1 MGRGMGKV
9 KTKGAAA
16 LEALPE
22 ALQDFRGFLW
32 YTWKHLGLP
41 EPTPVQLD
49 MADWIANGPRRRMA
63 EAFRGVG
70 KSWMTVAYVA
80 WRLRCNPQTKIMVVS
95 ATGQL
100 ADDFCTFLL
109 QLIHDMPILA
119 PLIPREDQRSSRV
132 KFDVGLAEPSKDPSV
147 KSVGIN
153 GQMTGSR
160 ADLIIADDIEIP
172 NNSDTQL
179 MRDKLAERVK
189 EFDAILKPGGEI
201 LYLGTPQTEES
212 LYNQLPVR
220 GYHLRIW
227 PAEIPEGDWRNTYGD
242 RLAPMVVDLIGR
254 HSPGKPTDPQRFS
267 EYDLAERKASY
278 GRSGYAKQY
287 MLDTRLSDA
296 LRYPLKVNDIPVM
309 DLDPRV
315 APEKVMWDG
324 LAHLGD
330 SVPNVAMSG
339 DRWSKGIPGGDWVP
353 YVGTVMSLDPSGRG
367 GDETGYAIVSQLNG
381 NLFLRSWGGI
391 PGGYTP
397 ENLGRIAAL
406 AKSHGVSLIVVE
418 SNFGD
423 GMFLELLKPVLAKVC
438 PDTGCEEVRSSR
450 QKELRIIDTLEPVMN
465 QHRLIIDRGVIED
478 DYRSVD
484 GVRSPDVAP
493 QYRGVFQL
501 TRITRDRG
509 ALRWDDRIDAL
520 AMAVAYWVSSMA
532 LDAHRVH
539 QERLQADLDLELE
552 RYDQGIYGRLI
563 GAERTSLGTLGA
575 RQALRQ

>member
-1 MGRGMGKV
+1 MGRGIGKV
-9 KTKGAAA
+9 KGGPKGT
-16 LEALPE
+16 LETLPE
-22 ALQDFRGFLW
+22 PLRDFRGFLW
-32 YTWKHLGLP
+32 YTWRHLGLP

-80 WRLRCNPQTKIMVVS
+80 WRLRLDPQVKIMVVS

-109 QLIHDMPILA
+109 QLIHDMPLLS

-172 NNSDTQL
+172 NNSDTQM

-212 LYNQLPVR
+212 LYNQLPDR
-220 GYHLRIW
+220 GYTLRVW
-227 PAEIPEGDWRNTYGD
+227 PSEIPEGDWRATYGD
-242 RLAPMVVDLIGR
+242 RLAPMVVDLIAK
-254 HSPGKPTDPQRFS
+254 HPPGKPTDPLRFS

-296 LRYPLKVNDIPVM
+296 LKYPLKVNDIPVM
-309 DLDPRV
+309 DLDPKV
-315 APEKVMWDG
+315 APERVLWDG
-324 LAHLGD
+324 LEYISDL
-330 SVPNVAMSG
+330 PNVALSG
-339 DRWSKGIPGGDWVP
+339 DRWSRGTPGGDWLP
-353 YVGTVMSLDPSGRG
+353 YTGTVMSLDPSGRG
-367 GDETGYAIVSQLNG
+367 GDETGYSVVSMLSG
-381 NLFLRSWGGI
+381 NLFVRAWGGI
-391 PGGYTP
+391 EGGYSP
-397 ENLGRIAAL
+397 ENLGRIAGIARD
-406 AKSHGVSLIVVE
+406 HGVKLIVVE

-423 GMFLELLKPVLAKVC
+423 GMFLELLKPVLAKVH
-438 PDTGCEEVRSSR
+438 PDCGCEEVRSSR
-450 QKELRIIDTLEPVMN
+450 QKELRIIDTLEPVLN
-465 QHRLIIDRGVIED
+465 QHRLVLDRKLIEA

-484 GVRSPDVAP
+484 HKSPEVAP
-493 QYRGVFQL
+493 QFRGVFQMS
-501 TRITRDRG
+501 RITRDRG

-520 AMAVAYWVSSMA
+520 SMAVAYWVQSMA
-532 LDAHRVH
+532 QDADRLHAD
-539 QERLQADLDLELE
+539 RLQAEIDQELSL
-552 RYDQGIYGRLI
+552 YDQTFYGVPKGLVPGYFI
-563 GAERTSLGTLGA
+563 PQGA
-575 RQALRQ
+575 RQTLRQ